1 MSETLTPEQQAQQD
15 QEKRQLATLEC
26 DLIAYRF
33 MAATPD
39 FIACLENAK
48 LLNDFIAEHKLT
60 YSVEAL
66 EQAYEACKDKLKLD
80 VYAPPVVV
88 IEPPPTPVEEMPA
101 WGFRLKNKQDVVE
114 LLSTEKGRTQHIKH
128 SANHYYGREY
138 QAYVNSALGRV

>member
-39 FIACLENAK
+39 FIACPENAK
-48 LLNDFIAEHKLT
+48 LLNDYIASHKLP
-60 YSVEAL
+60 YSVESL
-66 EQAYEACKDKLKLD
+66 ETAYEATRDKLKLD
-80 VYAPPVVV
+80 VYTSPVVV
-88 IEPPPTPVEEMPA
+88 VEPPPPAEEPLPA

-114 LLSTEKGRTQHIKH
+114 LLSTEKGRAQHIKH
-128 SANHYYGREY
+128 SANYYYGREY